1 MGETY
6 FRADCYID
14 EGYEERRQ
22 YLSAGVKIT
31 MKQGCDEH
39 IIEAIGKCRIV
50 IQDGHVVEVGD
61 PVIADC
67 PLAKRFA
74 YPIPAITKD
83 AVKANIE
90 HRIRSFGMCT
100 ERRDVIDQ
108 REFVGFGASELLS
121 FGIGAGLIDAAVLAC
136 DGAGTVIAT
145 SPGLV
150 QGIGGRMSGL
160 VSTCPIPAV
169 MDRIEE
175 NGGIVIDRKTAR
187 IDQPAGVDLA
197 VARKFH
203 RIAVTVADPQTAER
217 IRSSHPDTLV
227 VAVHV
232 SGLSSESA
240 RRLVAASDLVT
251 SCASRPIREFAGA
264 GALVQAGTAIPVFA
278 MTTKGKHLIV
288 EKMAHSPE
296 PFLVKT
302 TKLPVAG
309 DAQPQPLV

>member
-1 MGETY
+1 MEKNCG
-6 FRADCYID
+6 D
-14 EGYEERRQ
+14 
-22 YLSAGVKIT
+22 
-31 MKQGCDEH
+31 H

-50 IQDGHVVEVGD
+50 IRDGAVIEVGE
-61 PVIADC
+61 PLIADC

-74 YPIPAITKD
+74 YPIPAITKE

-100 ERRDVIDQ
+100 EHREVIDS

-121 FGIGAGLIDAAVLAC
+121 FGIHAGLLDAAVLAC

-145 SPGLV
+145 SPELV

-160 VSTCPIPAV
+160 VSTCPYPAV
-169 MDRIEE
+169 MDRIEKH
-175 NGGIVIDRKTAR
+175 GGIVLDRRTAR

-197 VARKFH
+197 TARKFS
-203 RIAVTVADPQTAER
+203 RIAVTVAGPQTAEQ
-217 IRSSHPDTLV
+217 IRTSHPGTLII
-227 VAVHV
+227 AVHV
-232 SGLSSESA
+232 SGLSPEDA

-251 SCASRPIREFAGA
+251 SCASKPIREIAGSK
-264 GALVQAGTAIPVFA
+264 ALVQAGTGIPVFA
-278 MTTKGKHLIV
+278 VTLKGKRLIV
-288 EKMAHSPE
+288 EKMAQSPE

>member
-1 MGETY
+1 MEKNCG
-6 FRADCYID
+6 
-14 EGYEERRQ
+14 
-22 YLSAGVKIT
+22 
-31 MKQGCDEH
+31 EH

-50 IQDGHVVEVGD
+50 IRNGAVIEVGE

-74 YPIPAITKD
+74 YPIPAITKA

-90 HRIRSFGMCT
+90 YRIRSFGMCT
-100 ERRDVIDQ
+100 EHREVIDS

-121 FGIGAGLIDAAVLAC
+121 FGIHAGQLDAAVLAC

-145 SPGLV
+145 SPELV

-160 VSTCPIPAV
+160 VSTCPYPAV
-169 MDRIEE
+169 MDRIEKH
-175 NGGIVIDRKTAR
+175 GGIVLDRKTAR
-187 IDQPAGVDLA
+187 IDQAAGVDLA
-197 VARKFH
+197 AARKFS
-203 RIAVTVADPQTAER
+203 RIAVTVAGPQTAEQ
-217 IRSSHPDTLV
+217 IRSSHPGTLII
-227 VAVHV
+227 AVHV
-232 SGLSSESA
+232 SGLSPDDV

-251 SCASRPIREFAGA
+251 SCASKPIREIAGSK
-264 GALVQAGTAIPVFA
+264 ALVQAGTGIPVFA
-278 MTTKGKHLIV
+278 VTRKGKHLIV
-288 EKMAHSPE
+288 EKMAQSPE